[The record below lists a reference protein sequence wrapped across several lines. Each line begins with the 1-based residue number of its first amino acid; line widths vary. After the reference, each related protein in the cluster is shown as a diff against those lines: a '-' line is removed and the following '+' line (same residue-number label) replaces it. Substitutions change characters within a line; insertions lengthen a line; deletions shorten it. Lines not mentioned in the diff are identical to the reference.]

1 LGFVAMPEADDP
13 YPHQD
18 LTSDGIDL
26 ALHSPRLLPAP
37 ALVFLEEDMAQRIA
51 KLRQAGVVFGGPLP
65 RGLAPD
71 GNALLEAPEGTLLLL
86 LTGTL

>member
-1 LGFVAMPEADDP
+1 MPPEEEP
-13 YPHQD
+13 YPHQS

-26 ALHSPRLLPAP
+26 ALHAPRLLPAP
-37 ALVFLEEDMAQRIA
+37 ALVFCEERMPERIA
-51 KLRQAGVVFGGPLP
+51 ALRDAGIVLDPSLP
-65 RGLAPD
+65 RALSAA